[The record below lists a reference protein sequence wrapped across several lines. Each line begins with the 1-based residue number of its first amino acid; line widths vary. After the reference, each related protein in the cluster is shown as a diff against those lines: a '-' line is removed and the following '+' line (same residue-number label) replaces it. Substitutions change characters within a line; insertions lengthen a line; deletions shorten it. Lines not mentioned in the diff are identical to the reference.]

1 MSFLPVE
8 ALAGGH
14 KGLVEMRQG
23 TGSLFD
29 GLKIEGI
36 AALQIVMGDGAQT
49 VSRWS
54 TGAQT
59 NKDLLGHICKQ

>member
-1 MSFLPVE
+1 MSFLPIE

-29 GLKIEGI
+29 CLKIQGI

-49 VSRWS
+49 ISRWS
-54 TGAQT
+54 TGANT
-59 NKDLLGHICKQ
+59 NKRLISTYL